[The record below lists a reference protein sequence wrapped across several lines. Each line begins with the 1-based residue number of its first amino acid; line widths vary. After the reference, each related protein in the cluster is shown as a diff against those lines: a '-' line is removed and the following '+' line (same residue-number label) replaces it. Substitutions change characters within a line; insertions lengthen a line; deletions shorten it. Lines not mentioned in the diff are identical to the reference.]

1 MVLGVQIAGFLFGI
15 FMVYYSFLNYKRKEF
30 TIREFGFWIVLWAV
44 FVIVAMFPSVLD
56 PIAKELSFFRTLDLL
71 VITGLLFLI
80 TSTFYIYT
88 LTRKTQK
95 RVEMVVREMAL
106 KKSGKK

>member
-1 MVLGVQIAGFLFGI
+1 MVLGVQIAGFLFGL
-15 FMVYYSFLNYKRKEF
+15 FMVYYSFLHYKRKEF
-30 TIREFGFWIVLWAV
+30 TAKEFTFWLVLWV
-44 FVIVAMFPSVLD
+44 LFVVVAAFPSILD

-80 TSTFYIYT
+80 VTVFYTYT

-95 RVEMVVREMAL
+95 RVEMVVRELAL
-106 KKSGKK
+106 KKARKK